1 MNKVIEEKKRFMKKW
16 NERCDYSGMLRVIY
30 ENDHSHD
37 DGGHGDGEDHSD
49 EEVGSMGDGEGLEV
63 PQNLEEAS

>member
-30 ENDHSHD
+30 EDDHSHGECGP
-37 DGGHGDGEDHSD
+37 DG
-49 EEVGSMGDGEGLEV
+49 
-63 PQNLEEAS
+63 